1 MKFKL
6 STFNGKTI
14 WQNNKPFIWFLLSL
28 LLIHSV
34 LKIIFYQYNHQLLFT
49 GAGTTGIEKL
59 HLVKWSLAEDMFVL
73 LGINSF
79 LLFTLTAGRL
89 VSPRFSTWLIMPGF
103 VLINSFAVILNLAD
117 VFYYRFHFQRANAD
131 LLYVLDH
138 PLDRLLQQNFFVIL
152 IFFITL
158 AVTIYLVWV
167 LHKKLLAA
175 FLTKKYCGHITAV
188 LFIIFSFFFVNQ
200 IKLSG
205 IFVPTYPMI
214 ELKSNQLPVVQNSFH
229 TFLYSVI
236 RKGES
241 AGLKTYMTDAACD
254 SLMPIRKKLNTGLP
268 GSSKQNIVLFIMESV
283 PYDFFDTTS
292 TYKVAM
298 PFFDSLLTKSSFYN
312 NAFCYAHE
320 SNKGITAILAGIPT
334 VSDIPVYHSAYVNMP
349 ITKIGTA
356 LKKMNYQSFFLVGY

>member
-188 LFIIFSFFFVNQ
+188 LFIIFSFFFCQ
-200 IKLSG
+200 
-205 IFVPTYPMI
+205 
-214 ELKSNQLPVVQNSFH
+214 SNQTVGHICTYLPHDRV
-229 TFLYSVI
+229 
-236 RKGES
+236 
-241 AGLKTYMTDAACD
+241 
-254 SLMPIRKKLNTGLP
+254 KK
-268 GSSKQNIVLFIMESV
+268 
-283 PYDFFDTTS
+283 
-292 TYKVAM
+292 
-298 PFFDSLLTKSSFYN
+298 
-312 NAFCYAHE
+312 
-320 SNKGITAILAGIPT
+320 
-334 VSDIPVYHSAYVNMP
+334 
-349 ITKIGTA
+349 
-356 LKKMNYQSFFLVGY
+356 